1 MANSGT
7 VTAGSA
13 ALASQYNNLRDD
25 VLNVSTGHT
34 HTGASENGKKVHGT
48 ALDSTGATNG
58 QVLAANGSG
67 GAAFTTLA
75 QSGAFSAIYGTA
87 AFSTATNNG
96 GSALQYQ
103 SPGGGLNYMTTTGAG
118 TVVVAIGSA
127 DQGLTAGHRITT
139 YTTGSTAILAGGT
152 AWANVVAGTASF
164 LGAGQGFSTATS
176 QGFVIC
182 ETSQTS
188 TTMTTTLRKFTN
200 ALVNSWNTQ
209 IVTGPVTT
217 ALGFMGYGI
226 IGPFTTGINASGP
239 SKSAAKWAAGPGIWY
254 GGDQRFNL
262 YMTTAGTMQ
271 QAAMRIVNDASGSVY
286 SAPFGS
292 AASSGTAYS
301 MIQASVFIPSST
313 AATDGTIHAW
323 GVNNSSARYVTYAV
337 GSASIS
343 AIATADYT
351 YTGAISDDLRSNFQF
366 PVVGK
371 IGDAMWLESESK
383 LMVMTNDKITFT
395 DRTVGTVLFV
405 ANERNN
411 ISISSLNAPTMG
423 NLTTGSF
430 DPITGYITNSS
441 GSVNVLGSFDSMAA
455 PFGTLLALPT
465 GYTSLFTLC
474 GPGSATFIIG
484 SASTGGTTFRWDIA
498 GIAKVQLDAASTA
511 NRLITIEGGGGW
523 ERDQLLAVGGGG
535 SGADMF
541 GGGTRDFGAVPFIAS
556 GTSPVTV
563 YIKPFSN
570 SSTYNTLS
578 VSTPNVNSIVGGTAT
593 VKATKI
599 TLA

>member
-34 HTGASENGKKVHGT
+34 HTGASEDGKKVEGS
-48 ALDSTGATNG
+48 AIASTGATNG
-58 QVLAANGSG
+58 QVLAADGAG
-67 GAAFTTLA
+67 GASFTTPA

-87 AFSTATNNG
+87 AFATATNNG
-96 GSALQYQ
+96 GSALRYQ
-103 SPGGGLNYMTTTGAG
+103 NPGGGLNYMTTTGAG

-164 LGAGQGFSTATS
+164 NAAGQGFSTATS
-176 QGFVIC
+176 QGFVIA

-209 IVTGPVTT
+209 IVTGTVTT
-217 ALGFMGYGI
+217 SVGFMGFGI
-226 IGPFTTGINASGP
+226 IGPFASGLTSP
-239 SKSAAKWAAGPGIWY
+239 GASVAKWAAGPGIWY
-254 GGDQRFNL
+254 GGDQRMRE

-271 QAAMRIVNDASGSVY
+271 QSAMRIVNDASGSVY

-292 AASSGTAYS
+292 AIDSGTNYSLINAY
-301 MIQASVFIPSST
+301 VFIPSST

-323 GVNNSSARYVTYAV
+323 GVDNANSRYVTYAV

-351 YTGAISDDLRSNFQF
+351 YTGATSADLLAHFDF
-366 PVVGK
+366 PVVGR
-371 IGDAMWLESESK
+371 IQDAMWLESENK
-383 LMVMTNDKITFT
+383 LMTRTNDKVTFT
-395 DRTVGTVLFV
+395 DRTVGTALSVSTRRQNLSV
-405 ANERNN
+405 
-411 ISISSLNAPTMG
+411 SSLGNPTMG
-423 NLTTGSF
+423 NLTTGAF
-430 DPITGYITNSS
+430 DPITGYVVYS
-441 GSVNVLGSFDSMAA
+441 GSVSVIPSFDSMAL
-455 PFGTLLALPT
+455 PFGAIVGLPT
-465 GYTSLFTLC
+465 GYTSLWTLC

-484 SASTGGTTFRWDIA
+484 SASTGGTTYRWDIA
-498 GIAKVQLDAASTA
+498 GVAKVQLDAASTA
-511 NRLITIEGGGGW
+511 NRLMTIEGGGGW
-523 ERDQLLAVGGGG
+523 DREQLVAVGGGG
-535 SGADMF
+535 SGVDMT
-541 GGGTRDFGAVPFIAS
+541 GGGSRIYGSVSLVAS

-563 YIKPFSN
+563 YVQAFSEG
-570 SSTYNTLS
+570 TAYNTLS
-578 VSTPNVNSIVGGTAT
+578 VGTPNPTYTIGGTAT